1 MTGKTVFVSG
11 KYALITFHSG
21 SKIQNRG
28 FLIKFS
34 VVVPPCKK

>member
-11 KYALITFHSG
+11 KYALIIFHSG

-28 FLIKFS
+28 LLIKFS